1 MMAETGPNEVV
12 EGIVQEADR
21 LLAALSSLCNR
32 ENTDITILCDEEKFF
47 CHSVLLKARS
57 PVFFRMLEGG
67 GKVVKIDE
75 LKPSIMDDVIKY
87 IYTGQ
92 VSSITRE
99 KVVNLI
105 AAGEKF
111 ELPGLLAKCLQSF
124 RNQIDFDNAVDVLV
138 FANKHGLEEFKK
150 AAINKI
156 IFNRTMLIADLEFR
170 AKMLEH
176 PEVLLQLYDKLCQVN
191 VPVNMSNQG
200 IWQCV
205 CGSSV
210 VGAFCSWCGN
220 SNQP

>member
-1 MMAETGPNEVV
+1 MSEITLMMAETGPNEVV

-75 LKPSIMDDVIKY
+75 LKPSVMDDVIKY
-87 IYTGQ
+87 IYTDQ
-92 VSSITRE
+92 VSITRE
-99 KVVNLI
+99 KMVNLI
-105 AAGEKF
+105 TAGEKF

-138 FANKHGLEEFKK
+138 FGDKHGLEEFKVK
-150 AAINKI
+150 
-156 IFNRTMLIADLEFR
+156 T
-170 AKMLEH
+170 
-176 PEVLLQLYDKLCQVN
+176 
-191 VPVNMSNQG
+191 
-200 IWQCV
+200 
-205 CGSSV
+205 
-210 VGAFCSWCGN
+210 
-220 SNQP
+220 